1 MSLSVEEVENRLLR
15 KLAKEISAMFDFSG
29 WDSDVD
35 DDARMAV
42 RRVRSALLDLERFKE
57 SVRAAD
63 ADDVEGRVS
72 AIDGLRGIVWCAET
86 ADAIECLE
94 QAVPF
99 LRVAL
104 KE

>member
-35 DDARMAV
+35 DDDARMAV

-63 ADDVEGRVS
+63 ADDVEGR
-72 AIDGLRGIVWCAET
+72 DE
-86 ADAIECLE
+86 
-94 QAVPF
+94 
-99 LRVAL
+99 
-104 KE
+104 

>member
-63 ADDVEGRVS
+63 ADDVEGR
-72 AIDGLRGIVWCAET
+72 DE
-86 ADAIECLE
+86 
-94 QAVPF
+94 
-99 LRVAL
+99 
-104 KE
+104 